1 MLVPGKE
8 STEEE
13 NTAMQTAASLGAEQ
27 ITERSAEK
35 AVTTPKKV
43 RKSRARPAGRRAVVR
58 ILGESL
64 DAFSKDLSSFMKD
77 DEATAGR
84 LEKQVSQISAE
95 LNSVKSRF
103 SKESAVAARK
113 QEAYLSKMLGKL
125 EAKPKKKA
133 RVKK

>member
-1 MLVPGKE
+1 
-8 STEEE
+8 
-13 NTAMQTAASLGAEQ
+13 MQTAASLGAEQ

-58 ILGESL
+58 SLGESL
-64 DAFSKDLSSFMKD
+64 DAISKDLSSFMKD